1 MCDIYSGIGL
11 DFHTVLKPSSS
22 HVLVRNFTFE
32 NGLILGL
39 YREVCNALVH
49 LQLFFLKKKQKNQTN
64 IRPIRHPDF

>member
-49 LQLFFLKKKQKNQTN
+49 LQLFFLKKKQKTQTN